1 MTPQPP
7 PLWVTLAQLWHL
19 DDREAWCT
27 WKALYR
33 ARWTVAAS
41 FRQRLVLFEG
51 QPAVH
56 RLSGVDSLV
65 RDHLPPADVLA
76 VLEALVAEGLLR
88 RRDRITIEEKVLT
101 CIDAA
106 GAWRYPRDAERRTCD
121 R

>member
-1 MTPQPP
+1 MTPQP

-76 VLEALVAEGLLR
+76 VLEALVAEG
-88 RRDRITIEEKVLT
+88 
-101 CIDAA
+101 AA
-106 GAWRYPRDAERRTCD
+106 QEA
-121 R
+121 

>member
-7 PLWVTLAQLWHL
+7 PVGDAGQLWHL